1 MRFNKSLLKTKLK
14 ASGIHLGLSLI
25 IFFVLAYQIYYV
37 WYPVPYF
44 SVDGGWQ
51 GIRLIAAVDL
61 VLGPFITFLIFDL
74 RKSRRAIVFD
84 LIVIALFQASALVY
98 GVVTTYQ
105 QRPVAIVL
113 VDPWL
118 ISNVADSYG
127 SQLDSLTELKQYS
140 SETPPVIFVD
150 VEPTR
155 EALEKMLRI
164 KTEDKI
170 EEASQVHLYQPFPML
185 VKALASRQQG
195 YLGLI
200 QQWGAKDMLELWLV
214 QNNKQQAEIL
224 IAPFNGR
231 YGMVWLIFDQEAK
244 YQDYLKP

>member
-14 ASGIHLGLSLI
+14 ASAIHLGLSLI
-25 IFFVLAYQIYYV
+25 IFVVLAYQIYYV

-61 VLGPFITFLIFDL
+61 VLGPLITFLIFDL
-74 RKSRRAIVFD
+74 RKNRRAIVFD

-98 GVVTTYQ
+98 GIATTYQ

-113 VDPWL
+113 IDPFV
-118 ISNVADSYG
+118 ISTVADSYG
-127 SQLDSLTELKQYS
+127 PQLNSLEDLKQYS

-150 VEPTR
+150 MELTR
-155 EALEKMLRI
+155 EALDKVMRI
-164 KTEDKI
+164 KLEDKI
-170 EEASQVHLYQPFPML
+170 QEASQVHLYQPHSML
-185 VKALASRQQG
+185 VKGLESRQQD
-195 YLGLI
+195 YLGLVER
-200 QQWGAKDMLELWLV
+200 WGAKDILEEWLE

-231 YGMVWLIFDQEAK
+231 YGVAWLIFDQEAR
-244 YQDYLKP
+244 YQDYLKL

>member
-1 MRFNKSLLKTKLK
+1 MRLNKPLLKTKLK

-25 IFFVLAYQIYYV
+25 IFIILAYQIYYV

-84 LIVIALFQASALVY
+84 LMVIALFQISALVY
-98 GVVTTYQ
+98 GIATTYQ

-113 VDPWL
+113 IDQFVM
-118 ISNVADSYG
+118 STVADSYG
-127 SQLDSLTELKQYS
+127 SQLDSLEELKRYS
-140 SETPPVIFVD
+140 SATPPIIFAD
-150 VEPTR
+150 MELTR
-155 EALEKMLRI
+155 EALDKMMRI
-164 KTEDKI
+164 KVEDQI
-170 EEASQVHLYQPFPML
+170 QEASMVHLYQPPSML
-185 VKALASRQQG
+185 VKGLESRQQG

-200 QQWGAKDMLELWLV
+200 DQWGAKDMLEQWLE
-214 QNNKQQAEIL
+214 QNNKRQAEIL

-231 YGMVWLIFDQEAK
+231 YGMVWLIFDQEAE